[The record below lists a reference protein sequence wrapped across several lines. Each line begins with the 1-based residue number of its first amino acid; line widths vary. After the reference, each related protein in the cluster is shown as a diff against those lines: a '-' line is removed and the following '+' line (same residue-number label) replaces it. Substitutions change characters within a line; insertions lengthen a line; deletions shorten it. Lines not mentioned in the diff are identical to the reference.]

1 MAHTHRLVSP
11 QDFSH
16 RVFGGV
22 LQDKYLQMI
31 EEELHQDPKKQLIKG
46 ECYEILISDQLA

>member
-1 MAHTHRLVSP
+1 MPYHFLLIFPIGFKGVLMAYTHRLISP

-22 LQDKYLQMI
+22 LQDNI
-31 EEELHQDPKKQLIKG
+31 QD
-46 ECYEILISDQLA
+46 D

>member
-1 MAHTHRLVSP
+1 VAYTYRLVSP

-22 LQDKYLQMI
+22 LQDNIQGRLKSNY
-31 EEELHQDPKKQLIKG
+31 IK
-46 ECYEILISDQLA
+46 IS

>member
-1 MAHTHRLVSP
+1 MAYTHKLVSP

-22 LQDKYLQMI
+22 LQDNI
-31 EEELHQDPKKQLIKG
+31 QDDWRIITSRSQEAI
-46 ECYEILISDQLA
+46 DQGGVLWNID

>member
-1 MAHTHRLVSP
+1 MAYTHRLISP

-22 LQDKYLQMI
+22 LQDNI
-31 EEELHQDPKKQLIKG
+31 QD
-46 ECYEILISDQLA
+46 D

>member
-1 MAHTHRLVSP
+1 MAYTHRLVSS

-22 LQDKYLQMI
+22 LQDNIQN
-31 EEELHQDPKKQLIKG
+31 D
-46 ECYEILISDQLA
+46 

>member
-1 MAHTHRLVSP
+1 LVSP